1 MPNKNEISLELLEL
15 TEKEIDLENI
25 MVDPNNPRLLEMG
38 FQVVPDERISEVE
51 VQKEAIA
58 NMKKSGLKDII
69 EKVKKFGFLTVDRV
83 VVRPLRNDKYI
94 VVEGNRRISSLK
106 VLHEDHTRGRIS
118 LDGRVVGSLKKFN
131 VLAYE
136 GENKDIV
143 WLLQGIR
150 HIKGIKEWGPL
161 QQGKY
166 FSDMQD
172 QRGFMPTDLATMT
185 GIGRKTV
192 AGLIRSYKG
201 WEQAKEDEDYGDKIN
216 ADHFSLFNE
225 AVFKKPILRNWLAWD
240 DANRKF
246 GNIDNFKK
254 LLGWY
259 LGDEGINSGQPRLP
273 RVNPDVRDV
282 LSNLLLEENKIIF
295 EKFENGDISMDEA
308 RYKMDEAKY
317 QKETQEVK
325 VNLNTKLSDLDGM
338 VATIQTLPIPKIIE
352 AKEKMD
358 SFIEKLENVENTA
371 KTQKDILSTIK
382 TQRSN

>member
-1 MPNKNEISLELLEL
+1 MSNKNEVSLELLEL

-25 MVDPNNPRLLEMG
+25 VVDPNNPRLLEMG
-38 FQVVPDERISEVE
+38 FQEVLDERISEDE

-83 VVRPLRNDKYI
+83 VVRPLRNDKYV

-106 VLHEDHTRGRIS
+106 VLHEDHARGRIS
-118 LDGRVVGSLKKFN
+118 LDEEVVESLKKFK
-131 VLAYE
+131 VLLYE

-161 QQGKY
+161 QQGK
-166 FSDMQD
+166 FLSDMQD
-172 QRGFMPTDLATMT
+172 RRGFKPTDLATMT
-185 GIGRKTV
+185 GMGRNTV
-192 AGLIRSYKG
+192 AELIRSYKG

-240 DANRKF
+240 DSNRKF
-246 GNIDNFKK
+246 GNIGNLKK

-259 LGDEGINSGQPRLP
+259 LGDEGIDNGQPRLP

-295 EKFENGDISMDEA
+295 EKFENADISIDEA
-308 RYKMDEAKY
+308 KYKIDEAKY
-317 QKETQEVK
+317 QKDTQEVK
-325 VNLNTKLSDLDGM
+325 VDLNTKLSDLDRI
-338 VATIQTLPIPKIIE
+338 ATTIQTLPIPKIIE

-358 SFIEKLENVENTA
+358 LFIEKLENVENTA
-371 KTQKDILSTIK
+371 KTQKDVLSTMK
-382 TQRSN
+382 TRRSD